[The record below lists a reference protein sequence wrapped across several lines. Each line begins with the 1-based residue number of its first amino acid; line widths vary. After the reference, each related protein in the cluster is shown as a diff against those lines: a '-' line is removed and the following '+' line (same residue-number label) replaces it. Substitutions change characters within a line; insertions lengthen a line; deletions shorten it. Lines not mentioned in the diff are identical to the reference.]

1 MNHCTIEAGI
11 VQFLEQS
18 KELIAQG
25 KLEFV
30 PRQKNISS
38 LANHGLNIGAAED
51 EMLSLEVNDYISG
64 PESERDPG
72 KHGNGD
78 IWIFKKEIDGIWFY
92 IKFKISKDGGRIKLK
107 CLSFH
112 EDEI

>member
-18 KELIAQG
+18 KKLIAQG

-30 PRQKNISS
+30 PRTKNISS
-38 LANHGLNIGAAED
+38 LVNHGLNIEAAED

-92 IKFKISKDGGRIKLK
+92 IKFKISKDGDRIKLK

>member
-18 KELIAQG
+18 KELIEQG

-38 LANHGLNIGAAED
+38 LANHG
-51 EMLSLEVNDYISG
+51 
-64 PESERDPG
+64 
-72 KHGNGD
+72 
-78 IWIFKKEIDGIWFY
+78 
-92 IKFKISKDGGRIKLK
+92 
-107 CLSFH
+107 
-112 EDEI
+112 